1 MGQFTSSQPITRPD
15 LGPTDYLSR
24 LPPELLGQV
33 LSALPKQQLL
43 LTALV
48 SRRLNHHSNL
58 HIYRNVPIG
67 WKEPPGVLPL
77 VWFQRWKPEKRVKA
91 ILDNL
96 TKQGNEDLVRAMR
109 KLSVANYDWY
119 DQRKMDQLE
128 LILLRGHD
136 NLRAVEFVSVCESVG

>member
-1 MGQFTSSQPITRPD
+1 MGQFTSSQPFSRPE
-15 LGPTDYLSR
+15 LGPADYLSR
-24 LPPELLGQV
+24 LPPELLSQV
-33 LSALPKQQLL
+33 LSSLPKEQLL
-43 LTALV
+43 HTALV
-48 SRRLNHHSNL
+48 SHRLHYQSNL
-58 HIYRNVPIG
+58 LVYRNVPIG

-96 TKQGNEDLVRAMR
+96 TKTGNEELVRAIR
-109 KLSVANYDWY
+109 RLSVANYDWY

-136 NLRAVEFVSVCESVG
+136 NLRAVEFVSRTAG